1 MHVDTTSPY
10 RNNCFVPFNFDLLKV
25 MYLFKAK
32 PVGKEIQNDM
42 INAAICGEIAINPK
56 STSSFF
62 RIKL

>member
-1 MHVDTTSPY
+1 
-10 RNNCFVPFNFDLLKV
+10 